1 MGSPLSRRHFLL
13 TSAAVP
19 AASALASAGA
29 SPAAGAGRAAAART
43 PGVRVDTHPLFATA
57 ARRHG
62 VPAALLAALSHAQ
75 TRWGDHAGRPSA
87 SLGYGPMHLVDGA
100 ALEQARLRAGKPTGR
115 VVDTLGDAAA
125 ATGLGVARLRTDPAA
140 NIAGAAALLARH
152 QAAAGRPVGRG
163 TDPGAWYATVAETS
177 GLVTPAAQLDLA
189 DAVVRVLTD
198 GGRVEL
204 AGGERLLLPARR
216 TAAAPGQRAPLRA
229 RVVRARRLAR
239 RRDSTDR
246 AEAPPGLDVEWLPAP
261 YEQYGPEPG
270 DYGNHDLARR
280 PQEPAITHVVVHDT
294 EGGYDGV
301 IAMVQ
306 DPTYVSWQYTLR
318 SDDGHVAQHVRA
330 RDVAWHAGNWWVNMH
345 SIGLEHEGYAAQG
358 APWYS
363 EPMYRASARL
373 VRYLAR
379 RHGIPLDRAHVI
391 GHDQVPGATTSS
403 IPRMHWDP
411 GPFWD
416 WEHYFTLMGAPLRAG
431 TSGRRARPGDVV
443 RILPGF
449 AGNVQPVTG
458 CEDPGDQCGA
468 PRDTNFVTLHT
479 APSHDAPL
487 VNDVGLH
494 QHGEPATTEV
504 SDISARATAGTELVV
519 AQVRD
524 DWTAVWFLG
533 TTGWFHDPRRRPTA
547 RVVERP
553 LGRVRPRSEAPVYG
567 RCYPEPSAYPDPDQ
581 AQPVS
586 PLPYRLPAGQEYAVG
601 DLHPPTDYY
610 RAKTF
615 SPDTPGDHV
624 LVRGDD
630 RYVQISLGHR
640 IGFVRL
646 ADVELIG

>member
-19 AASALASAGA
+19 AASALAATTG
-29 SPAAGAGRAAAART
+29 PAAAART
-43 PGVRVDTHPLFATA
+43 AEVRVDTHPVFAAA

-75 TRWGDHAGRPSA
+75 TRWHDHAGRPSA

-100 ALEQARLRAGKPTGR
+100 AVAQARLRAGKPTGT
-115 VVDTLGDAAA
+115 VVDTLGAAA
-125 ATGLGVARLRTDPAA
+125 AASGLDRARLRSDAVA
-140 NIAGAAALLARH
+140 NVAGAAALLARH
-152 QAAAGRPVGRG
+152 QAAADRPVGRA
-163 TDPGAWYATVAETS
+163 TDPGAWFATVAETS
-177 GLVTPAAQLDLA
+177 GMVTPAAQLDLA
-189 DAVVRVLTD
+189 DAVVRVLAD

-204 AGGERLLLPARR
+204 AGGERLLLPGNAPRPRPSSAPRCGRGWSGPDGSRGAAAAR
-216 TAAAPGQRAPLRA
+216 TASRRPRGWTSSGCRRPTSSTAP
-229 RVVRARRLAR
+229 
-239 RRDSTDR
+239 D
-246 AEAPPGLDVEWLPAP
+246 
-261 YEQYGPEPG
+261 PG

-301 IAMVQ
+301 LAMVQ

-345 SIGLEHEGYAAQG
+345 SIGLEHEGFAAQG

-391 GHDQVPGATTSS
+391 GHDQVPGATASS
-403 IPRMHWDP
+403 IPGMHWDP

-431 TSGRRARPGDVV
+431 TTGRRARPGDVV

-458 CEDPGDQCGA
+458 CEDPGDQCGG
-468 PRDTNFVTLHT
+468 PRDTNFVTLRT
-479 APSHDAPL
+479 EPSHDAPL
-487 VNDVGLH
+487 VNDLGLH
-494 QHGEPATTEV
+494 QHGQPATTEV

-524 DWTAVWFLG
+524 GWTAVWFLG

-553 LGRVRPRSEAPVYG
+553 LGKVRPRTEAPVYG
-567 RCYPEPSAYPDPDQ
+567 RCYPEPSAYPDPDD

-624 LVRGDD
+624 LVRGED

-646 ADVELIG
+646 ADVELLR